1 VPGPLAGIRV
11 VDLTRGVTGPYA
23 TKLLADYG
31 ADVLK
36 VEPPDGDPTRSYGPF
51 RDDVA
56 HPERS
61 GLFLHLNTNKRS
73 FVLDAASPEAAVTI
87 ARLAADADVLV
98 EDFAPGEAEANGWGW
113 ETLRAANPA
122 LVMASITAFG
132 QSGPYRDYRGS
143 DLTLQAIGGPLDVT
157 GHRDREPLKL
167 AGNFAS
173 HHAGLTAALAI
184 MLARYRVERG
194 GEGDHIDISIY
205 ECQAGSRDR
214 RTTNLTVAAYTGIA
228 PRRSGSTAPRLGAGV
243 RACADGFVN
252 LMGAG
257 NRLPSLLKLIGR
269 DDLIGDPGLDVPV
282 ARISDDLYE
291 QIEGSYRDYL
301 AGIPKLQAVAEAQEL
316 GILAGAIMRVSDLV
330 ADPHYRDRGVW
341 DSIDHPEAGTLE
353 YPGRPFVMSDSPRP
367 QPQRAPLLGEH
378 NSEVE
383 EQLASS
389 PEPPPATSDTP
400 PTASLPLPLEGVRVA
415 SITVVWAGP
424 HAGQL
429 LAEWGA
435 DVIRVEPVNKI
446 QPFTRGAEA
455 TIPRAIGEEMAKRGT
470 PTRYPDLDPGD
481 EPWNRN
487 ASFNSH
493 ARNKR
498 SMACDIMSPE
508 GREAFLRLI
517 EQCDVL
523 IENNVPETIDKANIG
538 WDELRAVNPRL
549 IMLRMPAFG
558 LSGPYSGYRAF
569 GLHVEG
575 MVGHTHLRGYPDA
588 GPEVIGETLAS
599 DAVSGVQGALAVMMA
614 LRHREQTG
622 RGQLIE
628 LPLTESFIPTL
639 AEFVFDYTMK
649 GRDMPSQG
657 NRHRWNAPH
666 NVYRCT
672 GDDNWIAIDVATDAE
687 FAALCDLLD
696 SDLASDPRFGTSE
709 ARRAHLDALDDA
721 ISALTAGRDK
731 EQLFHELQAVG
742 VCAAPVH
749 DALEALAD
757 PQLEARGFFEELETP
772 TAGTHRY
779 PGLMFRMAQTPNALR
794 TPPVRLGEH
803 NEQIY
808 LDLLGYE
815 REQYDA
821 LVDAGLV
828 GTRYPES
835 LIGHLQR

>member
-1 VPGPLAGIRV
+1 MPGPLAGISV
-11 VDLTRGVTGPYA
+11 VDLTRGVAGPYA

-36 VEPPDGDPTRSYGPF
+36 VEPPEGDPTRRYGPF
-51 RDDVA
+51 RDEIA

-73 FVLDAASPEAAVTI
+73 YVLDASAPGAGDTI
-87 ARLAADADVLV
+87 ARLAAVADVLV
-98 EDFAPGEAEANGWGW
+98 EDFAPGEAEAHGWGW
-113 ETLRAANPA
+113 ETLRRANPS

-143 DLTLQAIGGPLDVT
+143 ELTLQAIGGPLGVT
-157 GHRDREPLKL
+157 GRQDREPLKL
-167 AGNFAS
+167 AGHFAG

-184 MLARYRVERG
+184 MIARYRVERG
-194 GEGDHIDISIY
+194 GEGDYIDLSIY

-214 RTTNLTVAAYTGIA
+214 RTTNLTIAAYTGMA
-228 PRRSGSTAPRLGAGV
+228 PRRLASAAPRMGAGA
-243 RACADGFVN
+243 RPCLDGYVN
-252 LMGAG
+252 LMGAA

-269 DDLIGDPGLDVPV
+269 EDLIDHPGLAGPAALV
-282 ARISDDLYE
+282 ADGLYE
-291 QIEGSYRDYL
+291 QVEGSYHAYL
-301 AGIPKLQAVAEAQEL
+301 AETPKLQAVAEAQEL

-330 ADPHYRDRGVW
+330 ADPHYRDRGFW

-367 QPQRAPLLGEH
+367 PLRRAPLLGEH
-378 NSEVE
+378 TAEVE
-383 EQLASS
+383 QQLASA
-389 PEPPPATSDTP
+389 PEPPPPSTP
-400 PTASLPLPLEGVRVA
+400 GAPASLPLPLEGVRVA
-415 SITVVWAGP
+415 AITVVWAGP
-424 HAGQL
+424 HVTQL

-435 DVIRVEPVNKI
+435 EVIRVEPVNKI
-446 QPFTRGAEA
+446 QPFTRGVEIAPTKA
-455 TIPRAIGEEMAKRGT
+455 QSEEMARRGV
-470 PTRYPDLDPGD
+470 PARYPDQDPGD

-493 ARNKR
+493 ARNKQ
-498 SMACDIMSPE
+498 SMACDIMSPQ

-517 EQCDVL
+517 ELCDVL
-523 IENNVPETIDKANIG
+523 VENNVPETIAKANIG

-558 LSGPYSGYRAF
+558 LSGPYHSYRAF

-575 MVGHTHLRGYPDA
+575 MVGHTHLRGYPGE
-588 GPEVIGETLAS
+588 GPELLGETLAS
-599 DAVSGVQGALAVMMA
+599 DAISGVQGALAVMMA
-614 LRHREQTG
+614 LRHREQSG

-628 LPLTESFIPTL
+628 LPLTEGFIPTL
-639 AEFVFDYTMK
+639 GEFIFDYTMN
-649 GRDMPSQG
+649 GHDPPPQG

-666 NVYRCT
+666 NVYRCS
-672 GDDNWIAIDVATDAE
+672 GDDEWIAIDVATDAE
-687 FAALCDLLD
+687 FAALCEVLA
-696 SDLASDPRFGTSE
+696 SDLASDPRFGTAE
-709 ARRAHLDALDDA
+709 ARHAQLDELDRAV
-721 ISALTAGRDK
+721 SALTAGRDK
-731 EQLFHELQAVG
+731 EQLFHALQAAG

-757 PQLEARGFFEELETP
+757 AQLNARGFFEELETP
-772 TAGTHRY
+772 TAGRHRY
-779 PGLMFRMAQTPNALR
+779 PGLMFRMAQTPNAIR

-815 REQYDA
+815 RDEYEA
-821 LVDAGLV
+821 LEAAGLV

-835 LIGHLQR
+835 LLGHLKP